1 MTVGAKQMA
10 GPGQGP
16 LRTREGMNQGTTTQS
31 DRRPGV
37 GQVLEHCGE
46 GYRYAPGHTL
56 LTRNKN
62 EVRR

>member
-1 MTVGAKQMA
+1 
-10 GPGQGP
+10 
-16 LRTREGMNQGTTTQS
+16 MNQGTTPQS